1 MFLVASGAFDGF
13 VVTVMRI
20 RLELGRFSLHG
31 LTTLVTRHAG
41 ALFGNFTRLDIAVA
55 GFARQIHGFVRA
67 FESHCLG
74 CRCIACGQ
82 KSNAQRSSTG
92 CQ

>member
-31 LTTLVTRHAG
+31 LSTLVTRHTG
-41 ALFGNFTRLDIAVA
+41 RLFRNFTRLDVAVA
-55 GFARQIHGFVRA
+55 GFARQIHRLVRTL
-67 FESHCLG
+67 ECHCLS
-74 CRCIACGQ
+74 CRSIAGGH
-82 KSNAQRSSTG
+82 KSNAQRSGTG